1 MVSFTTMR
9 SWKKYFALDGAV
21 VKSMDE
27 INSYDKL
34 KEVVEDMTAKK
45 KDLGIDGVFASTS
58 LKNRVRTGDGRH
70 ILQTFRFT
78 MNTKITKYPIWIR
91 SSSNMQ
97 RTTRTF

>member
-9 SWKKYFALDGAV
+9 SWKNICTGRRF

-58 LKNRVRTGDGRH
+58 LKPG
-70 ILQTFRFT
+70 
-78 MNTKITKYPIWIR
+78 
-91 SSSNMQ
+91 
-97 RTTRTF
+97 